1 MTTLI
6 VTFKLVPCPV
16 LSVPNI
22 IMTPDFVFTEP
33 LAFGPLY
40 LFLCAYELINTALII
55 PSLVFLVKRR
65 KHRVIAHRSPI
76 TLVAHLSFSY
86 IIGLVQVLSILMG
99 KEEFCTTIDILY
111 GCFLFFIMHF
121 LMVTP
126 TIVSHIQIN
135 QDKTSEVKSPWTKT
149 ALFFTRLPVRLS
161 IHFVVG
167 VIHLVVSVIFY
178 LYVELES
185 YGECNRAVFMAY
197 AFTLTVISCCIG
209 GFVTKL
215 LFASDPFFL
224 RMEMFVSMVLHFPTT
239 ILLSLMYGFAPG
251 IFPSWFD
258 YRWLNPMMGLQVTLT
273 SAVFPLLLTN
283 DKFLIRLQRQ
293 LSHLRGSRSMDIE
306 AGLANHADSLIL
318 SLTSKNA
325 DILQVIVENDVL
337 RESFKAYCNKNWSV
351 ENLLFYM
358 AVRDF
363 KIAVNAGCLDNSVVG
378 CLDNSVVGCLD
389 NSVVGCLD
397 NSVVGCLDNSI
408 VETANIIYDNFI
420 MAGSCTEINIDS
432 GTRRNIADRIKLNN
446 IGGDMFNAA
455 EHHIVNLMT
464 QDTVVGWQATSEGR
478 DAWKQASQR
487 QLSSQKLTKR
497 NSERYSEHTEHTE

>member
-363 KIAVNAGCLDNSVVG
+363 KIAVNAGCLDNS
-378 CLDNSVVGCLD
+378 
-389 NSVVGCLD
+389 
-397 NSVVGCLDNSI
+397 I